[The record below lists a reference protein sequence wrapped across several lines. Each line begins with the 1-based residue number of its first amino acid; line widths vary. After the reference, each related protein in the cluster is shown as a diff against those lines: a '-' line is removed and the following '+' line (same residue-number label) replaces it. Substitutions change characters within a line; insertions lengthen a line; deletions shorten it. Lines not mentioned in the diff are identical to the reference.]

1 VKGTHILVVDDDPDL
16 RRTLAEVLE
25 DEGFSVSCARDG
37 LEALRA
43 LEGNPPSLI
52 LLDLTMPVMD
62 GWAFRERQRRDER
75 LAHIPTVVISASF
88 SDPRAVAVLEA
99 DAFLSKP
106 FDVSCLT
113 KTIQRLCEA
122 PVSAPV
128 PPEPA
133 PAAPRPARGARAA
146 GARPLR

>member
-1 VKGTHILVVDDDPDL
+1 MVDDDPDL

-37 LEALRA
+37 LDALHA
-43 LEGNPPSLI
+43 LEGNPPSVI

-62 GWAFRERQRRDER
+62 GWAFRERQRRDVR

-88 SDPRAVAVLEA
+88 SDPRAVAVLEP

-113 KTIQRLCEA
+113 RTIQRLCERPA
-122 PVSAPV
+122 SAP
-128 PPEPA
+128 PPRA
-133 PAAPRPARGARAA
+133 PAAPPPATGARAA
-146 GARPLR
+146 GVLPQR